1 MDKRASVPNRQYTDE
16 FKREAVRLAV
26 SVGGSQAAQRL
37 GTSDSN
43 LWNWIRLRRAGKL
56 STGELGTGP
65 VKRSG
70 TELEAENRR
79 LRRERANAKLDLDI
93 VKKAATYFARQSR

>member
-16 FKREAVRLAV
+16 FKQEAVRLAK

-37 GTSDSN
+37 EIPGSS
-43 LWNWIRLRRAGKL
+43 LWNGIRLRRAGKL
-56 STGELGTGP
+56 STGEPGTGP

-70 TELEAENRR
+70 TELEAENRVCV
-79 LRRERANAKLDLDI
+79 ENGP
-93 VKKAATYFARQSR
+93 TPNWTSTS